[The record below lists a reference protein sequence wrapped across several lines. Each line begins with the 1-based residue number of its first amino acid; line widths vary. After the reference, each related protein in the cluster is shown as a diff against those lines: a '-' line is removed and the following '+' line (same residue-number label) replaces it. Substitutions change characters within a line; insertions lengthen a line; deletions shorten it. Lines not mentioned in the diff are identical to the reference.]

1 MAGFFF
7 FFAKNGFK
15 MPPLISDS
23 EMIKNIKKNHN
34 DLFFLETKRE
44 RERVVC
50 LFYLFL
56 IVFAKSTKESALIL
70 LFEIEFKPPP
80 QKKKTKKKG
89 SL

>member
-1 MAGFFF
+1 
-7 FFAKNGFK
+7 
-15 MPPLISDS
+15 
-23 EMIKNIKKNHN
+23 MIKNIKKNHN

-56 IVFAKSTKESALIL
+56 IVFAKSTKESTLIL

-80 QKKKTKKKG
+80 QKKKNKKKRIPLNKSNQG
-89 SL
+89 KWRNKVF